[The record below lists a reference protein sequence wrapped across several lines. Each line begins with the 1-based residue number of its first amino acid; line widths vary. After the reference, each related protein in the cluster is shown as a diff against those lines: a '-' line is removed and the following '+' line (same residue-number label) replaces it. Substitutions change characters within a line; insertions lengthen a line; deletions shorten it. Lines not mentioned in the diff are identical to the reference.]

1 MSDMASRLETGL
13 VPFGHGCHAVVDP
26 APGLYAFWLRGT
38 CLYIG
43 MTENLERRIA
53 EHESAEANPSL
64 RRYFCRF
71 PGEIEMSI
79 AYVDADACRLRAMES
94 ETVARLLPLANVKNG
109 EGVRS

>member
-1 MSDMASRLETGL
+1 MASRLETGL
-13 VPFGHGCHAVVDP
+13 VPFGHGSHAVVDP

-43 MTENLERRIA
+43 MTENLERRMA

-64 RRYFCRF
+64 RHYFTKF

-79 AYVDADACRLRAMES
+79 AYIDADVGRLRTMES
-94 ETVARLLPLANVKNG
+94 ETIAQLRPLANAKNEG
-109 EGVRS
+109 GVRP